1 MLSIELLDWSE
12 GTIVAS
18 PTFAVKKRWR
28 RCDSA
33 SSFVDCW
40 YVKCFKI
47 HFCGQDNLK
56 MFISVFYNND
66 GTINHKLLSK
76 NYFNWCVDL
85 HRAIKDSAAL
95 ALSFRGW

>member
-47 HFCGQDNLK
+47 HICGQDNLK
-56 MFISVFYNND
+56 MFISVFYNN
-66 GTINHKLLSK
+66 GTIINYYL